1 MRTFFQRFGADQSGT
16 TAIEYALIA
25 MIVSV
30 AIVSSMH
37 TIGDSVTAL
46 FTFVVEN
53 IAPGP
58 DAPEG

>member
-1 MRTFFQRFGADQSGT
+1 MRTFLQRFGADQSGT
-16 TAIEYALIA
+16 TAIEYAMIA

-46 FTFVVEN
+46 FDHIVEN
-53 IAPGP
+53 IAPEP
-58 DAPEG
+58 DAQGD